1 MAKKESKIEGI
12 KSTLKQSQ
20 ATFNKQTAE
29 VNTFAA
35 GHVTNSSKITN
46 DHKDEP

>member
-20 ATFNKQTAE
+20 ATFSKQTE